1 MRPSLLHP
9 TGERRHTR
17 RAHRWRRATPA
28 PEPDADVHAP
38 GSAPR
43 EPNAPAQES
52 DSAVQR
58 VREAGSPTDKASYA
72 CQCGYIFAAAVS
84 TTVECPHC
92 GTAQAW

>member
-9 TGERRHTR
+9 ISERHTR

-28 PEPDADVHAP
+28 PESDATVHAP

-43 EPNAPAQES
+43 EP
-52 DSAVQR
+52 DSATQR
-58 VREAGSPTDKASYA
+58 VREAGGPTDRASYA
-72 CQCGYIFAAAVS
+72 CQCGYLFAAAVS

-92 GTAQAW
+92 GTPQAW